1 MATAI
6 RIDFR
11 VYVPGRSRPAEVPM
25 SRPSPLSPAD
35 IAVRLRALPGWSH
48 ADGALRRDFVFADFS
63 EAFGFMARVALAAEK
78 MDHHPDWSN
87 VWNRVGVSL
96 RTHDAG
102 GVTDLDFRL
111 AEVMHRLMK
120 KTE

>member
-11 VYVPGRSRPAEVPM
+11 VYVPGTKRPAEVPM
-25 SRPSPLSPAD
+25 SRPSRLSPGEIAD
-35 IAVRLRALPGWSH
+35 HLAALPGWTL
-48 ADGALRRDFVFADFS
+48 ADGALKRDFEFADFS

-87 VWNRVGVSL
+87 VYSRVSVSL
-96 RTHDAG
+96 STHDAG
-102 GVTDLDFRL
+102 GVTELDVRL
-111 AEVMHRLMK
+111 AGVMQRLMK